1 MPMTNMQ
8 NRDKKIPL
16 SNRMQS
22 ILAMLQQEKLTHGK
36 IPCVADIGC
45 DHAFVS
51 MACVRDGLAERV
63 IAMDVR
69 KGPLSIAQTH
79 IQEYGFGKS
88 VETRLSN
95 GFEAMEPGE
104 ATWAVLAGMGGE
116 LMKTILQNGK
126 AHLDAGIGLILQ
138 PQSEPQAVRS
148 YLQEERYII
157 TDEDFLQEDGKF
169 YTIIKAMKNTSE
181 NEPKQMCKVELK
193 YGPMLLRKENPV
205 FQEYLLEEQHKMQEL
220 QNRLSLQDTV
230 SSKRR
235 RKELEEELLLLAR
248 AMTWNHG

>member
-22 ILAMLQQEKLTHGK
+22 ILAMLQQEKLSHGK

-79 IQEYGFGKS
+79 IQEYGFAKS

-126 AHLDAGIGLILQ
+126 AHLDAGIGLIL
-138 PQSEPQAVRS
+138 
-148 YLQEERYII
+148 
-157 TDEDFLQEDGKF
+157 
-169 YTIIKAMKNTSE
+169 
-181 NEPKQMCKVELK
+181 
-193 YGPMLLRKENPV
+193 
-205 FQEYLLEEQHKMQEL
+205 
-220 QNRLSLQDTV
+220 SLI
-230 SSKRR
+230 
-235 RKELEEELLLLAR
+235 
-248 AMTWNHG
+248 HI

>member
-1 MPMTNMQ
+1 M
-8 NRDKKIPL
+8 K
-16 SNRMQS
+16 
-22 ILAMLQQEKLTHGK
+22 
-36 IPCVADIGC
+36 
-45 DHAFVS
+45 
-51 MACVRDGLAERV
+51 
-63 IAMDVR
+63 
-69 KGPLSIAQTH
+69 
-79 IQEYGFGKS
+79 
-88 VETRLSN
+88 
-95 GFEAMEPGE
+95 PGE

-138 PQSEPQAVRS
+138 PQSETQAVRS

-157 TDEDFLQEDGKF
+157 IDEDFLQEDGKF
-169 YTIIKAMKNTSE
+169 YTIIKAIKNTGTKKLS
-181 NEPKQMCKVELK
+181 QMDNVELK
-193 YGPMLLRKENPV
+193 YGPVLLRKENPV
-205 FQEYLLEEQHKMQEL
+205 FQEYLMEEQHKMQEL

>member
-22 ILAMLQQEKLTHGK
+22 ILAMLQQEKLSHGK

-51 MACVRDGLAERV
+51 MACVRDGLAECV

-79 IQEYGFGKS
+79 IQEYGFAKS

-104 ATWAVLAGMGGE
+104 ATWAVLA
-116 LMKTILQNGK
+116 
-126 AHLDAGIGLILQ
+126 
-138 PQSEPQAVRS
+138 
-148 YLQEERYII
+148 
-157 TDEDFLQEDGKF
+157 
-169 YTIIKAMKNTSE
+169 
-181 NEPKQMCKVELK
+181 
-193 YGPMLLRKENPV
+193 
-205 FQEYLLEEQHKMQEL
+205 
-220 QNRLSLQDTV
+220 LSLI
-230 SSKRR
+230 
-235 RKELEEELLLLAR
+235 
-248 AMTWNHG
+248 HI